1 MRTTV
6 RQCSDALWDQDVPV
20 AEGDGEEVTD
30 SVGVGGGFC
39 GAELPVVREDVDEVL
54 DGRGGVDEVLD
65 ERGGVDERPVPFAE
79 DDFWVGVGVAV
90 VGGGAGA
97 RVSVGVVTT
106 PTTLR
111 AGPGAG
117 RTSRYVTSVRRNMM
131 LSTTVD
137 VRARCG
143 VSITP
148 CPLVAPCRG
157 RAAP

>member
-20 AEGDGEEVTD
+20 ADGDGEEVTD
-30 SVGVGGGFC
+30 NVGVGGGFC
-39 GAELPVVREDVDEVL
+39 GAELPVVRDDVDEVL
-54 DGRGGVDEVLD
+54 DGRGGVDESLD
-65 ERGGVDERPVPFAE
+65 ERGEVDELPVPSAE
-79 DDFWVGVGVAV
+79 DDFWVGGGVGV

-111 AGPGAG
+111 AGSGAG

-131 LSTTVD
+131 PSTTVE
-137 VRARCG
+137 VRARC
-143 VSITP
+143 
-148 CPLVAPCRG
+148 
-157 RAAP
+157 